1 MGVTVFCTSKTLI
14 RAALWQRT
22 ERDDFHFLNWW
33 QQVVVMRLHTGH
45 NLLNAHMFR
54 KMKLAPSPAAVL
66 KTKQPNMYCSDARF
80 CKQQDKMCGQQQYS
94 YTPTSPAAMRNWR
107 RQPHS
112 ACRLDS
118 QCSGSWQE
126 RTKKEQSTILHSLYC
141 LESWAYHRMWGD
153 IFCSIFFFSL
163 LFRLLILLTQTEP
176 DVFGPYAVCSQNLSS
191 QFQNVDYSI
200 IALMAKLILWY
211 YQYCLCMFVGEGKRC
226 VCVRERDS
234 ARKYTCIVRWLC
246 WSHLGWDE
254 NLVHGTRT
262 TFS

>member
-22 ERDDFHFLNWW
+22 ERDDFHFLDWW
-33 QQVVVMRLHTGH
+33 QQVVVMRLRTGH

-66 KTKQPNMYCSDARF
+66 KTKWPNMYCSEARF

-94 YTPTSPAAMRNWR
+94 YTTTSPAAVRNWR

-112 ACRLDS
+112 TCRLDS

-141 LESWAYHRMWGD
+141 LENVRVNFLLHLV
-153 IFCSIFFFSL
+153 FLFFPL

-200 IALMAKLILWY
+200 IALMAKFILWY
-211 YQYCLCMFVGEGKRC
+211 YLCMFVGEGKRC
-226 VCVRERDS
+226 VCERERERLCVCAC
-234 ARKYTCIVRWLC
+234 AREHTCIVRWLC
-246 WSHLGWDE
+246 WPHLGWDE